1 MGKEIKFLDIYK
13 QDKKIH
19 NLYIRAL
26 KDSFKKTDF
35 ILGSAVN
42 EFEEKFA
49 KYCSINYSVGCAN
62 GTDALYL
69 ALKTLNLPKGSEV
82 IVPAMTWISTVLSII
97 NCGLKPVLVDVDMKN
112 SLISIEEIKKNITK
126 KTKVI
131 LPVHL
136 YGGVVDIKK
145 IRTIINRKKIFII
158 EDAAQAHGALDNDG
172 NKIGSFSDLACFSFY
187 PGKNLGCYGD
197 GGMIITN
204 SNKHYKKIRKLRNL
218 GSEDK
223 HKHDE
228 IGINSRLD
236 TIQAKLL
243 ILKLQQ
249 LSKQNQKR
257 KSIAKLYDRK
267 ILNNKITKIVYSK
280 NAVYHQY
287 VILIKDRNALI
298 KLLKKNNIQSG
309 IHYPVSINKL
319 KCFKNNFKSQTYPNA
334 EKIASECLSLPID
347 PNLNLKDLNKIC
359 SVLNNF

>member
-1 MGKEIKFLDIYK
+1 MGKVIKFLDIYK
-13 QDKKIH
+13 QDQKIH
-19 NLYIRAL
+19 NLFILSL
-26 KDSFKKTDF
+26 KDSFRKTDF

-42 EFEEKFA
+42 EFEEKFS
-49 KYCSINYSVGCAN
+49 KYCLINYSVGCAN

-69 ALKTLNLPKGSEV
+69 ALKTLNLPKGAEV

-97 NCGLKPVLVDVDMKN
+97 NCGLKPVLVDVNIRN
-112 SLISIEEIKKNITK
+112 SLISIEEIKKKINTK
-126 KTKVI
+126 TRVI

-145 IRTIINRKKIFII
+145 IRKIISRKKIFII
-158 EDAAQAHGALDNDG
+158 EDAAQAHGALDDDG
-172 NKIGSFSDLACFSFY
+172 NQIGKFSDLACFSFY

-204 SNKHYKKIRKLRNL
+204 SNQYYKKLRKLRNL
-218 GSEDK
+218 GSENK

-249 LSKQNQKR
+249 LTKLNQKR
-257 KSIAKLYDRK
+257 KNIAELYDEK
-267 ILNNKITKIVYSK
+267 IINNKINKIKYSK

-287 VILIKDRNALI
+287 VILIKNRNALI
-298 KLLKKNNIQSG
+298 KLLNKNNIQFG
-309 IHYPVSINKL
+309 IHYPISINKL

-347 PNLNLKDLNKIC
+347 PNLNLRDLNKIC

>member
-1 MGKEIKFLDIYK
+1 MGKVIKFLDIYK

-19 NLYIRAL
+19 NLFIRSL

-42 EFEEKFA
+42 EFEEKFS
-49 KYCSINYSVGCAN
+49 KYCSVNYSVGCAN

-97 NCGLKPVLVDVDMKN
+97 NCGLKPVLVDVDIGN
-112 SLISIEEIKKNITK
+112 SLISIEEIKKKINT

-145 IRTIINRKKIFII
+145 IRKIISRTKIFII

-172 NKIGSFSDLACFSFY
+172 NKIGRFSDLACFSFY

-204 SNKHYKKIRKLRNL
+204 NNLYYKKLRKLRNL

-223 HKHDE
+223 HSHDE

-243 ILKLQQ
+243 ILKLQK
-249 LSKQNQKR
+249 LTKLNQKR
-257 KSIAKLYDRK
+257 KRIAKFYNEK
-267 ILNNKITKIVYSK
+267 IINKKIDKIIYSK

-287 VILIKDRNALI
+287 VILTKNRSALV
-298 KLLKKNNIQSG
+298 KLLNKNDIQSG

-359 SVLNNF
+359 SVLNIF

>member
-1 MGKEIKFLDIYK
+1 MGKVIKFLDIYK
-13 QDKKIH
+13 QDKKTH
-19 NLYIRAL
+19 NLFIRSL

-42 EFEEKFA
+42 EFEEKFS

-97 NCGLKPVLVDVDMKN
+97 NCGLKPVLVDVDIRN
-112 SLISIEEIKKNITK
+112 SLISIEEIKKKINTK
-126 KTKVI
+126 TRVI

-145 IRTIINRKKIFII
+145 IKKIISRKKIFII
-158 EDAAQAHGALDNDG
+158 EDAAQAHGALDDDG
-172 NKIGSFSDLACFSFY
+172 NQIGKFSDLACFSFY

-204 SNKHYKKIRKLRNL
+204 SNQYYKKLRKLRNL
-218 GSEDK
+218 GSENK

-249 LSKQNQKR
+249 LTKLNQKR
-257 KSIAKLYDRK
+257 KNIAELYDEK
-267 ILNNKITKIVYSK
+267 IINNKINKIKYSK

-287 VILIKDRNALI
+287 VILIKNRNALI
-298 KLLKKNNIQSG
+298 KLLNKNNIQSG

-347 PNLNLKDLNKIC
+347 PNLNLRDLNKIC